1 MTEFHWQFYMLSI
14 LGNLRRRKRP
24 HHGCTLRDPL
34 RCLEPRSCAGAAPM
48 AAQRRGPG
56 RADHRMAYPGGAA
69 SRRGSGVVNI
79 SDLDAQVVT
88 VPSGD

>member
-1 MTEFHWQFYMLSI
+1 
-14 LGNLRRRKRP
+14 
-24 HHGCTLRDPL
+24 
-34 RCLEPRSCAGAAPM
+34 M

-69 SRRGSGVVNI
+69 WRRRRSRRLRYDAGSGVVNI